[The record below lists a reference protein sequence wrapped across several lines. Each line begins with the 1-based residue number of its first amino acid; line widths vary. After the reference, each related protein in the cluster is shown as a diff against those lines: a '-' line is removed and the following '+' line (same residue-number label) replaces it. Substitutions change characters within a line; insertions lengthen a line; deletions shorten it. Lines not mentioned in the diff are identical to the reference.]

1 MRRNTWSTLSSLCR
15 GESWIWSLFY
25 LVYAHWAVCLL
36 SCQTCALFLL
46 QKTTMG
52 GEKSLGTWLQCFLL
66 LLLLWTLPS
75 VPFRWGEKPQHLP
88 TEKKKQ
94 TTCKVTKCSWLSGGG
109 LLFSG
114 IFFKSYDSQLAV
126 TKSVVWISWSSFKHP
141 YYYWL
146 QSLGW
151 SFLFLCTNSGYFR
164 LHKYLKHVVRL
175 RRNVYLLSFL
185 WPLEYYLSR
194 THPKRLWYH
203 SCECNSSSVY
213 WFGNLRACCSLQKK
227 KLCLGRHWA
236 KEEYEG
242 NWTKENEEVRETK
255 EKANKQLR
263 DWGNGSS

>member
-52 GEKSLGTWLQCFLL
+52 GEKALVRGYSVFFYCFFCEHCPLFL
-66 LLLLWTLPS
+66 S
-75 VPFRWGEKPQHLP
+75 GGEKNPNTSP
-88 TEKKKQ
+88 PKKKKQ

-175 RRNVYLLSFL
+175 RRNVLSPVI
-185 WPLEYYLSR
+185 PLAFRILFEQD
-194 THPKRLWYH
+194 
-203 SCECNSSSVY
+203 SS
-213 WFGNLRACCSLQKK
+213 
-227 KLCLGRHWA
+227 
-236 KEEYEG
+236 KEI
-242 NWTKENEEVRETK
+242 VIP
-255 EKANKQLR
+255 
-263 DWGNGSS
+263 